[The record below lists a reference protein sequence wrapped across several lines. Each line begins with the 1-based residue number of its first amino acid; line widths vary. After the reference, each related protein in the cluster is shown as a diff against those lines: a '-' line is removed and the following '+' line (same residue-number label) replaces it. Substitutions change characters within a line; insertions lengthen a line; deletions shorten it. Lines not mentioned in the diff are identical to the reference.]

1 MIEYHIHHTKSG
13 LLIVAGIVSL
23 FGESATVRSN
33 SAVFFMESVAL
44 MTGFCL
50 RGGVETVFGLV

>member
-1 MIEYHIHHTKSG
+1 MIEYQIQHTKSG
-13 LLIVAGIVSL
+13 LLIVAGIASL

-33 SAVFFMESVAL
+33 AAVFFMEVVEL

-50 RGGVETVFGLV
+50 HRGVETVFGLV

>member
-13 LLIVAGIVSL
+13 LLIVAGIASL

-33 SAVFFMESVAL
+33 AAVFTMEAAAL
-44 MTGFCL
+44 MTGFFL
-50 RGGVETVFGLV
+50 RGGEETLFGLM